1 MRVTGPSQARLAYVL
16 VAALV
21 AVGLLLPLFVVE
33 IPPVLDYPNHLARL
47 WLLSMSPPDPILS
60 SMYAPDWHLLPNL
73 AIDAIM
79 PPLLHVLPL
88 YVAGRLMLAVTLL
101 LPVIGAVA
109 LHHALHRRWSLWPLS
124 CCLIAYNVVFLL
136 GFMNFL
142 LGLGVALL
150 TAAAWTGLRP
160 QRPLLAVAALS
171 AGAVAVFFCHVVAL
185 LFLGVIVVC
194 TQAEFLLARWRRRED
209 VLRAMTHD
217 VAECAAAFAIPAYL
231 YLASSFGTAG
241 GTVQYQ
247 PLKLKLLEFVSPVL
261 SYDLPLDAL
270 TAVVILGVAA
280 LSVWRGRSA
289 VLPVRVG
296 MAIAVLLLM
305 FVVAPYG
312 AKGGAWLDLR
322 FPVMAAFLLF
332 AGLAP
337 PALPRAFGICAG
349 LAIAILFT
357 VRTVKVAEVWH
368 AHNAYV
374 DTLRGVVAKVPAGS
388 RVIVARPD
396 PQLNRRWWHEV
407 PPGRRLIGF
416 GSADDHLAALLLTER
431 RAFSPLLFSSP
442 TQQPIR
448 VLEPYREI
456 SVPSGYPPDYTLLAT
471 TKPTGEDSEKFPYL
485 RDWPAKFDFALIV
498 DSDGAV
504 DMSAMLSDDA
514 DLSKLLR
521 VVVRTDFATLLRVC
535 RPAPCS

>member
-1 MRVTGPSQARLAYVL
+1 MRATGTAHAGLGYVL

-21 AVGLLLPLFVVE
+21 VVGLLLPLFVVE

-79 PPLLHVLPL
+79 PPLLRALPL
-88 YVAGRLMLAVTLL
+88 DVAGRLMLAVTLL
-101 LPVIGAVA
+101 LPVTGAVA
-109 LHHALHRRWSLWPLS
+109 LHRAVHRRWSLWPLS
-124 CCLIAYNVVFLL
+124 SCLIAYNIVFLL

-160 QRPLLAVAALS
+160 QRPLLAMAALS
-171 AGAVAVFFCHVVAL
+171 AGAVAVFFCHVVSL
-185 LFLGVIVVC
+185 LVLGVIVVC
-194 TQAEFLLARWRRRED
+194 TQAEFLLTRWRRREG
-209 VLRAMTHD
+209 VLRAAMHD
-217 VAECAAAFAIPAYL
+217 GAECAAAFAIPAYL

-247 PLKLKLLEFVSPVL
+247 PLKVKLLELVSPVL

-270 TAVVILGVAA
+270 TAVVILSVVA
-280 LSVWRGRSA
+280 LSLWRGRST
-289 VLPVRVG
+289 VLPLRVAI
-296 MAIAVLLLM
+296 AIAVLMLV
-305 FVVAPYG
+305 FIVAPYG

-322 FPVMAAFLLF
+322 FPIMAAFLLF

-337 PALPRAFGICAG
+337 RALPRAFGIGAG
-349 LAIAILFT
+349 LAISILFA
-357 VRTVKVAEVWH
+357 VRTARVAEVWH

-374 DTLRGVVAKVPAGS
+374 DVLRGVVAKVPPGS
-388 RVIVARPD
+388 RVIVARVD
-396 PQLNRRWWHEV
+396 PRLNRRWWHEV
-407 PPGRRLIGF
+407 PPGRRLIGI
-416 GSADDHLAALLLTER
+416 GSADDHLAVLLLTER

-448 VLEPYREI
+448 GVGALP
-456 SVPSGYPPDYTLLAT
+456 GTL
-471 TKPTGEDSEKFPYL
+471 
-485 RDWPAKFDFALIV
+485 
-498 DSDGAV
+498 GAV
-504 DMSAMLSDDA
+504 RLSARLYTARDDQ
-514 DLSKLLR
+514 
-521 VVVRTDFATLLRVC
+521 TDRRGC
-535 RPAPCS
+535 RKVPLPA

>member
-1 MRVTGPSQARLAYVL
+1 MQPVPHTPASAMSWLRHWSWLACCCRCSLWKSRLY
-16 VAALV
+16 
-21 AVGLLLPLFVVE
+21 
-33 IPPVLDYPNHLARL
+33 LDYPNHLARL

-79 PPLLHVLPL
+79 PPLLRALPL
-88 YVAGRLMLAVTLL
+88 DVAGRLMLAVTLL
-101 LPVIGAVA
+101 LPVTGAVA
-109 LHHALHRRWSLWPLS
+109 LHRAVHRRWSLWPLS
-124 CCLIAYNVVFLL
+124 SCLIAYNIVFLL

-160 QRPLLAVAALS
+160 QRPLLAMAALS
-171 AGAVAVFFCHVVAL
+171 AGAVAVFFCHVVSL
-185 LFLGVIVVC
+185 LVLGVIVVC
-194 TQAEFLLARWRRRED
+194 TQAEFLLTRWRRREG
-209 VLRAMTHD
+209 VLRAAMHD
-217 VAECAAAFAIPAYL
+217 GAECAAAFAIPAYL

-247 PLKLKLLEFVSPVL
+247 PLKVKLLELVSPVL

-270 TAVVILGVAA
+270 TAVVILGVVA
-280 LSVWRGRSA
+280 LSLWRGRST
-289 VLPVRVG
+289 VLPLRVAI
-296 MAIAVLLLM
+296 AIAVLMLV
-305 FVVAPYG
+305 FIVAPYG

-322 FPVMAAFLLF
+322 FPIMAAFLLF

-337 PALPRAFGICAG
+337 RALPRAFGIGAG
-349 LAIAILFT
+349 LAISILFA
-357 VRTVKVAEVWH
+357 VRTARVAEVWH

-374 DTLRGVVAKVPAGS
+374 DVLRGVVAKVPPGS
-388 RVIVARPD
+388 RVIVARVD
-396 PQLNRRWWHEV
+396 PRLNRRWWHEV
-407 PPGRRLIGF
+407 PPGRRLIGI
-416 GSADDHLAALLLTER
+416 GSADDHLAVLLLTER

-448 VLEPYREI
+448 VLAPYLEL

-471 TKPTGEDSEKFPYL
+471 TRPTGEDAEKFPYL
-485 RDWPAKFDFALIV
+485 RDWPEKFDFVLVV
-498 DSDGAV
+498 DLDGAL
-504 DMSAMLSDDA
+504 DMSGMLSDDG

-521 VVVRTDFATLLRVC
+521 LVVRADFATLLRVC